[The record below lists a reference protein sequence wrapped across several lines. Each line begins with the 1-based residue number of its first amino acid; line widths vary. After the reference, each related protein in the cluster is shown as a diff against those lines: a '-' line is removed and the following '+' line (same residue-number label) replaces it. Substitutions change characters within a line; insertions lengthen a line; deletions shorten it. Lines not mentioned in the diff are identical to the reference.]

1 VNPLRHRVLTS
12 SATLILGLLACLSA
26 TAAPMLDSLPEFR
39 VLSSRLELTPEQ
51 ESKLAPLF
59 DKRVAELRAA
69 REKLEQ
75 AGSRQD
81 QRDVLRSTKQA
92 GDEFSRQVESV
103 LTPSQ
108 QHKWRDL
115 RKEMREQAKERIEDA
130 HGSRK
135 P

>member
-1 VNPLRHRVLTS
+1 MNPSRLRVLTS
-12 SATLILGLLACLSA
+12 AALLVVLASASTI
-26 TAAPMLDSLPEFR
+26 AAPMLDHLPTLSS
-39 VLSSRLELTPEQ
+39 LSSRLELTPEQ

-59 DKRVAELRAA
+59 DVRVSQLRVAK
-69 REKLEQ
+69 EKLQQ
-75 AGSRQD
+75 ATSRQ
-81 QRDVLRSTKQA
+81 QRRDILREAKNA

-108 QHKWRDL
+108 QHKWRDI

-130 HGSRK
+130 SGSRK